1 MARTYGYPL
10 TDPAGH
16 PERPTMPHRLKFAQ
30 LMLAAGA
37 IATLAG
43 CGTSEANAPR
53 AAATAAS
60 ALHPV
65 VVELYQ
71 SQGCSSCPPANA
83 ALNSIAD
90 RSDVL
95 ALSFAVT
102 YWDRLGWKDTFG
114 SPRFTARQQDYASA
128 GRGEVATPEFVV
140 NGTYAVVGSNRGAL
154 DAAIVRAGSPSGGPA
169 IAAAPSSVRVEGGA
183 AGAPA
188 TVWLVRY
195 DPQTRE
201 VPIRAGEN
209 GGRTLPHRNIVRELV
224 KLGDWRG
231 SVATFQLPVAHEAG
245 LASAVF
251 VQRGTGGPIV
261 SARRLS

>member
-1 MARTYGYPL
+1 
-10 TDPAGH
+10 
-16 PERPTMPHRLKFAQ
+16 MPHRSKIAQ
-30 LMLAAGA
+30 FLLAACGLTA
-37 IATLAG
+37 LAG
-43 CGTSEANAPR
+43 CGSSEANVPR
-53 AAATAAS
+53 AAAAAAS
-60 ALHPV
+60 TLHPV

-114 SPRFTARQQDYASA
+114 SPHFTARQQDYASN
-128 GRGEVATPEFVV
+128 GRGEVATPEFIV

-154 DAAIVRAGSPSGGPA
+154 DAAIVRAGSASGGPA
-169 IAAAPSSVRVEGGA
+169 ITANASSVRVEGAA
-183 AGAPA
+183 AGAPGA
-188 TVWLVRY
+188 VWLVRY
-195 DPQTRE
+195 DPRTRE

-231 SVATFQLPVAHEAG
+231 SAGSFQLPAAHEAG
-245 LASAVF
+245 PASAVL
-251 VQRGTGGPIV
+251 VQRGPGGPIV